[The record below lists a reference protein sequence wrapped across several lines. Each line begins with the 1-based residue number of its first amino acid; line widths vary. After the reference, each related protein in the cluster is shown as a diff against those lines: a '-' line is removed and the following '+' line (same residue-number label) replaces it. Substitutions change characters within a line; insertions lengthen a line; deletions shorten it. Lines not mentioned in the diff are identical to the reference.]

1 MIRIS
6 ELKLKPGE
14 DPGILK
20 MKAAHLLRIRP
31 EEIQDFRIVRRSLD
45 ARRKPELFY
54 VYTAELSLKTEKSCP
69 AVGRHNN
76 IMLTKCES
84 YVFPSGGKEILKHR
98 PVVIGSGPAGL
109 FCAYLLA
116 RNGFEPVILER
127 GDEADIRTEK
137 VVGFWAGKELDP
149 DSNVQF
155 GEGGAGT
162 FSDGKLNTSV
172 KDPLSRT
179 DFIFRTFTEH
189 GAPEEICYDQK
200 PHLGTDVLT
209 GILKSMRKEIEHYG
223 GTYLFRHQV
232 TDLVTEGN
240 VLKGLIV
247 NGSETLAA
255 DLAVL
260 APGHSARDTMR
271 MLQRH
276 SLKMEPKAFAV
287 GLRIEHPQRM
297 IDLSQYGCDRG
308 RILPP
313 AAYKL
318 THQTESGRGVYSFCM
333 CPGGYVVNA
342 SSEKK
347 LLCVNGMSYQKR
359 DSVNANSAIAVTV
372 PVSDFLSA
380 GNEEYG
386 GELSGIA
393 FQRELERKAFRA
405 SEGAVPVQ
413 LLQDFALGRMSTSF
427 GDVHPC
433 IRGSFGFGRV
443 DTILPEEIKAAVL
456 EGVSAFGRKI
466 RGYDRPDA
474 VFSGVE
480 SRTSSPVRILRNEE
494 MVSAIEGLMPVG
506 EGAGY
511 AGGIM
516 SAAMDGMKAAEKIS
530 QKYKKIKV

>member
-1 MIRIS
+1 
-6 ELKLKPGE
+6 
-14 DPGILK
+14 
-20 MKAAHLLRIRP
+20 
-31 EEIQDFRIVRRSLD
+31 
-45 ARRKPELFY
+45 
-54 VYTAELSLKTEKSCP
+54 
-69 AVGRHNN
+69 
-76 IMLTKCES
+76 
-84 YVFPSGGKEILKHR
+84 
-98 PVVIGSGPAGL
+98 
-109 FCAYLLA
+109 
-116 RNGFEPVILER
+116 
-127 GDEADIRTEK
+127 
-137 VVGFWAGKELDP
+137 
-149 DSNVQF
+149 
-155 GEGGAGT
+155 
-162 FSDGKLNTSV
+162 V
-172 KDPLSRT
+172 KDPLSRA

-209 GILKSMRKEIEHYG
+209 GILKSMRKEIEQNG

-240 VLKGLIV
+240 VLKGLVV
-247 NGSETLAA
+247 NGTETLDA

-308 RILPP
+308 KILPP

-342 SSEKK
+342 SSEKG

-413 LLQDFALGRMSTSF
+413 LLQDFAQGRMSTSF

-443 DTILPEEIKAAVL
+443 DEILPEEIKAAVL

-480 SRTSSPVRILRNEE
+480 SRTSSPVRILRDEE